1 VASLEV
7 LRTVQARSGV
17 EEREERVSAYY
28 NEIEPYAAEWL
39 KNLADQGHIAPGPVD
54 ARLPG
59 RPSSSVDLQRRRQD
73 ASESVRGMSESWV
86 IVWGWAASGSTL
98 WRESFTDKR
107 RCWGRVRALMNVLDQ
122 AEAEGSEKRVPTLQ
136 VWKGTEVTTFR
147 RYSLG
152 SRFAR
157 WGRWG
162 SFTMGSA
169 DAG

>member
-1 VASLEV
+1 MS
-7 LRTVQARSGV
+7 
-17 EEREERVSAYY
+17 VS
-28 NEIEPYAAEWL
+28 WT
-39 KNLADQGHIAPGPVD
+39 
-54 ARLPG
+54 
-59 RPSSSVDLQRRRQD
+59 
-73 ASESVRGMSESWV
+73 

-107 RCWGRVRALMNVLDQ
+107 RCWGRVRALMNVLDE
-122 AEAEGSEKRVPTLQ
+122 AEAAESFKGPPRVPTLQ
-136 VWKGTEVTTFR
+136 VWMGTEATTFR
-147 RYSLG
+147 RYALG